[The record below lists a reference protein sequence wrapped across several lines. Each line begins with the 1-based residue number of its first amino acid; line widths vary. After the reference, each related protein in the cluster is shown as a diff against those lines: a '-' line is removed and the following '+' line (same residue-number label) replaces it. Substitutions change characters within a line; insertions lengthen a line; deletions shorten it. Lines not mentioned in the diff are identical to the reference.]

1 MNIKNRYNTIQY
13 DFKVKNVKRKTPLIT
28 VAGIALK
35 GQADLN
41 GPLRGAGITEKMK
54 KENRK
59 VTVVVISTKHGLY
72 YKNMIGRDEEGS

>member
-1 MNIKNRYNTIQY
+1 M
-13 DFKVKNVKRKTPLIT
+13 
-28 VAGIALK
+28 AGIALK